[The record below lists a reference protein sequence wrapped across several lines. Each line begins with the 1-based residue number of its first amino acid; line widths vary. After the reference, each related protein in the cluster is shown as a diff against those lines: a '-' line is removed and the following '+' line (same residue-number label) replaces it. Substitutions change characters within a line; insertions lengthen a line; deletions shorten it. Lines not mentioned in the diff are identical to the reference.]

1 MAEPALL
8 PKSAGTFF
16 TPLPYSSARENT
28 SMNLTSRGILKF
40 AFSLALATVV
50 LAPAAT
56 FAQSSTASKDQWIH
70 VRVENKD
77 NSGETVRVNV
87 PIELA
92 EKVLPAINKDNFHN
106 GKVHIDSAKMEDVDL
121 RALLD
126 AIRTSKDGEYVT
138 VQGHENDV
146 RVAKSNGY
154 MLIHV
159 TDKKNHDKMAES
171 KTKDGKTIPTHESK
185 VEIKVPMKVVDALF
199 SAGKDELDLLA
210 ALRAL
215 SSNGDTELV
224 SVKDSENTVRIWIDS
239 KNIAD

>member
-1 MAEPALL
+1 MKL
-8 PKSAGTFF
+8 S
-16 TPLPYSSARENT
+16 
-28 SMNLTSRGILKF
+28 SRGILKF
-40 AFSLALATVV
+40 AATFAFAAAA
-50 LAPAAT
+50 LAPAASL
-56 FAQSSTASKDQWIH
+56 AQTAASTTKDQWIH
-70 VRVENKD
+70 VRVESKD

-92 EKVLPAINKDNFHN
+92 EKVLPAINKDNLHN
-106 GKVHIDSAKMEDVDL
+106 GKVHIDSAHMEDVDL

-138 VQGHENDV
+138 VQGKENDV

-154 MLIHV
+154 LIIHV
-159 TDKKNHDKMAES
+159 TDKTANLVSDAKGAHS
-171 KTKDGKTIPTHESK
+171 KANTPHESK

-199 SAGKDELDLLA
+199 SAGKDELDVVA

-215 SSNGDTELV
+215 SNNGDTELV
-224 SVKDSENTVRIWIDS
+224 SVKDQENTVRIWIDS

>member
-1 MAEPALL
+1 
-8 PKSAGTFF
+8 
-16 TPLPYSSARENT
+16 
-28 SMNLTSRGILKF
+28 MNLSSRGILKF

-50 LAPAAT
+50 LAPAPT
-56 FAQSSTASKDQWIH
+56 FAQSGTATKDQWIH

-92 EKVLPAINKDNFHN
+92 EKVLPAINKEKLHN
-106 GKVHIDSAKMEDVDL
+106 GKVHIDSAKLEDVDL
-121 RALLD
+121 RGLLD

-138 VQGHENDV
+138 VQSRENDV
-146 RVAKSNGY
+146 RVAKSGGY
-154 MLIHV
+154 LLIHV
-159 TDKKNHDKMAES
+159 TDKNGNKTAETKS
-171 KTKDGKTIPTHESK
+171 KDGKTVIAHESK

-199 SAGKDELDLLA
+199 SAGKHELDVVA
-210 ALRAL
+210 ALHAL
-215 SSNGDTELV
+215 SANGDTELV